1 MAVTYD
7 FTPQA
12 LDLVT
17 NPSKGGNNVVGD
29 LESVAQLKAFVI
41 TVRSTSDT
49 SNTAVDLSG
58 ADGEHGSLYDLILR
72 ELQPLMAFAANDTSG
87 VIHAI
92 MDGHAVD
99 ADSIAVRLAN
109 FDGVG
114 TDTAV
119 TLGTSITV
127 A

>member
-7 FTPQA
+7 FTPQTTTG
-12 LDLVT
+12 D
-17 NPSKGGNNVVGD
+17 NVVGT

-49 SNTAVDLSG
+49 SNTAVDLR
-58 ADGEHGSLYDLILR
+58 AVDGVHGSLYDLILR
-72 ELQPLMAFAANDTSG
+72 ELQPLMAFAVDDASG
-87 VIHAI
+87 VIHAV

-99 ADSIAVRLAN
+99 ADSIGVRLAN
-109 FDGVG
+109 LDGVG